1 MILLDNSLGELLEA
15 VRIEKGLSLREAAE
29 LTKLGH
35 SYIRDLELG
44 TNRRTGKVLAPSVN
58 SLKKIAH
65 AYELDLYMLLDKA
78 GLIDLEE
85 IHQTTQLASP
95 VNEPILIPLF
105 HTIVPDLAK
114 VPSTHVDYVYFPIQ
128 GRKQPDFAIQMQGDS
143 MRNADIDDGDIIYFH
158 ASGQPEFNGQIVAA
172 QHIDNE
178 EVFIRRLTWD
188 SQFPTYCLIPE
199 NTSYRKSH
207 IPFHQLKTHGVY
219 CGHFKP
225 EKT

>member
-1 MILLDNSLGELLEA
+1 M
-15 VRIEKGLSLREAAE
+15 REAAE

-44 TNRRTGKVLAPSVN
+44 TNRRTGKELVPSVN

-85 IHQTTQLASP
+85 IHETTQSASS
-95 VNEPILIPLF
+95 NHEPKPMLIPLF
-105 HTIVPDLAK
+105 HTMVPDLTK

-128 GRKQPDFAIQMQGDS
+128 GGKQPDFALQMQGDS
-143 MRNADIDDGDIIYFH
+143 MKNADIDDGDIIYFH
-158 ASGQPEFNGQIVAA
+158 ASDQPEFNGQIVAA
-172 QHIDNE
+172 QNIDNE
-178 EVFIRRLTWD
+178 EVFIRRVTWS
-188 SQFPTYCLIPE
+188 SQFPTYSITPE
-199 NTSYRKSH
+199 NTAYRKH
-207 IPFHQLKTHGVY
+207 HVPFHQLKVHGVY

-225 EKT
+225 EKS